1 MIIKKNIHLLIILN
15 NNFTALGML
24 SYYFQNQKNYKNANI
39 FVVIDETYEKT
50 FLKRYDIKIILKILK
65 IIDPKLK
72 NYVSIK
78 VPKTSNFN
86 FKNLFYFLKNFN
98 LIRKQNLN
106 FINKISKKIDI
117 NYHEIW
123 TGNSEIINFFP
134 FSKKVLKFEHGLSEL
149 SKYVENTKNKF
160 NIFIK
165 FKRKIENLIS
175 YTFFYKKNYFF
186 EFRLVSVFKNLINKI
201 FKNLID
207 KSFKDL
213 INIKKGNYLKT
224 IRYLNSIY
232 KIKPLIRKKNILINY
247 PLPDLKNKN
256 LEKKFN
262 HEFSKYVKIKLNEMK
277 IGNKYNIIIKRK
289 PNHNIKNIFNLIK
302 IMKKDGFNNK
312 IIFFEKIYKTDLIV
326 DFFIEKIN
334 PKILFTNLNSSVIVF
349 NDLYPNRK
357 VILTDMFVVNFID
370 NNSKYFSNYKDELL
384 IFNQYKK
391 NLNYFFR
398 LSPNLN

>member
-1 MIIKKNIHLLIILN
+1 
-15 NNFTALGML
+15 
-24 SYYFQNQKNYKNANI
+24 
-39 FVVIDETYEKT
+39 
-50 FLKRYDIKIILKILK
+50 
-65 IIDPKLK
+65 
-72 NYVSIK
+72 VSIK

-106 FINKISKKIDI
+106 FINQISKKIDI

-149 SKYVENTKNKF
+149 SKYVEKKKNKF

-334 PKILFTNLNSSVIVF
+334 PNILFTNLNSSVIVF

-391 NLNYFFR
+391 DLNYFFR